1 MDIMH
6 AAYFLT
12 RNLMTYVK
20 CVGGSVV
27 VISIKNDRY
36 NFISRR
42 VASVPTRVVLSAR
55 VSPLRTASLVKL
67 RYRRNINIVDLLSF
81 PLAVISSPE
90 DKSQANV
97 VRQSSG
103 IRAVLSCKQTMRR
116 VAS

>member
-1 MDIMH
+1 MH

-27 VISIKNDRY
+27 VISIKNDRN

-55 VSPLRTASLVKL
+55 VSPLRTVSLVKL
-67 RYRRNINIVDLLSF
+67 RYRRNINIIDLLS
-81 PLAVISSPE
+81 LSL
-90 DKSQANV
+90 SQSYPAPKTNPKLMLLDSLPGSVPFSRAN
-97 VRQSSG
+97 RQC
-103 IRAVLSCKQTMRR
+103 AE
-116 VAS
+116 